1 MLNFTHCSML
11 IRIGQCFGSD
21 SLNVVLSRE
30 EAQVCGF
37 WLILHEGQIQ
47 SQTLLIPSQ
56 MQETFDTSLNCEIRH
71 PNMCSY
77 YLVRVH
83 TQLNLFAGNKISKE
97 SHKTSSGNW
106 CIELVAWFFQTTSR
120 FEKWFMP
127 ICRVVR
133 FTLWNFYA
141 IKVSMLPL
149 FLDCGLI
156 LLACCVGQYGLG
168 PFSRAVQQEDSLVVN
183 ISKL

>member
-1 MLNFTHCSML
+1 MLRFWFT
-11 IRIGQCFGSD
+11 QCGALPRRSTGLWVLVDFAWGSN
-21 SLNVVLSRE
+21 SKSNT
-30 EAQVCGF
+30 F
-37 WLILHEGQIQ
+37 YPQ
-47 SQTLLIPSQ
+47 SNAG
-56 MQETFDTSLNCEIRH
+56 NCEISH

-97 SHKTSSGNW
+97 SHKTSSVKW

>member
-1 MLNFTHCSML
+1 MHGGSNWKSSMSSCLVKTEHFSQIFVHIIQFTV
-11 IRIGQCFGSD
+11 Q
-21 SLNVVLSRE
+21 
-30 EAQVCGF
+30 
-37 WLILHEGQIQ
+37 
-47 SQTLLIPSQ
+47 
-56 MQETFDTSLNCEIRH
+56 
-71 PNMCSY
+71 
-77 YLVRVH
+77 
-83 TQLNLFAGNKISKE
+83 TQLSSAGNKISKE
-97 SHKTSSGNW
+97 SHKTSSGKW

-156 LLACCVGQYGLG
+156 VLACCVGQYGLG
-168 PFSRAVQQEDSLVVN
+168 PFSRAVQQEDSRSKK
-183 ISKL
+183 ISLSIYLNCKL